1 MDKIIDLLKGCI
13 EEEARALSEI
23 SENLDDSY
31 KRAVEMI
38 MAAKGKVIISGVGK
52 SGIIGRKIAATMS
65 SLGTPSFFM
74 HSDEALHGDLGMATS
89 QDIVIFLSNSGET
102 EEILKILSS
111 LKKMEVPIISISG
124 NRASTLVRQSNVSLV
139 YKIDKEADHMNL
151 SPTSSTVAMLA
162 IGDALAVTLS
172 YLKGFTS
179 KDFLSFH
186 PGGSLAQK
194 LINCKNEV

>member
-1 MDKIIDLLKGCI
+1 MDKIMDLLKGSI
-13 EEEARALSEI
+13 EAEARALSEI

-38 MAAKGKVIISGVGK
+38 MTAKGKVIVSGVGK

-65 SLGTPSFFM
+65 SLGTPSFFI
-74 HSDEALHGDLGMATS
+74 HTDEALHGDLGMVTS

-102 EEILKILSS
+102 EEVLKALPS
-111 LKKMEVPIISISG
+111 LKKMGVPIISISG
-124 NRASTLVRQSNVSLV
+124 NGASTLVKQSNVSLV
-139 YKIDKEADHMNL
+139 YKIHKEADHMNL

-172 YLKGFTS
+172 YLRGFTS
-179 KDFLSFH
+179 KDFLLFH

-194 LINCKNEV
+194 LINCENEV